1 MNLKK
6 VFAVLLVVMLA
17 MTCVFAQS
25 IKEVTHG
32 EYYGKTVILHSNDVH
47 GAIEGYAKMAAL
59 KADYEAK
66 DATVILVD
74 NGDYSQGTPYVSHSK
89 GLNAVEMMNATGYN
103 VAGLGNHEFD
113 FGYAQLVENM
123 KQADFAVLCSDI
135 FTADGKSIF
144 DDYYIFTTP
153 KGTKIGF
160 FGIDTPTT
168 RTKVNPVLIQE
179 LEFVEEE
186 ELYAVAQAVIDELKA
201 QGVDTIICI
210 AHLGIDS
217 ESGPDTS
224 FTLMDRTAGID
235 FVIDGHSH
243 SVFTGF
249 DGKAIQQTGTKFAN
263 IGVIVLD
270 DITGAIEDYY
280 LVDCAEIEDDPEI
293 AAIAKAKMDE
303 VDAVYGFKFAE
314 SLVELNGDKAPG
326 NRNMETNNGD
336 LITDSMLWA
345 VVADPSA
352 LSVPVENVV
361 CITNGGGIR
370 AWIHAGDVTMN
381 DVTTVLP
388 FGNTVTVVY
397 VSGAELLEALEAS
410 SFCTPSAVGGFPQ
423 IAGMKITIDTT
434 TAYNPNAETYPGS
447 TYYGPATIERV
458 TIDEVNGNA
467 FDPAATYAVV
477 TNNFCSAGGDTY
489 YAFASAAEQ
498 FDTSL
503 PMDEVLMEYITEV
516 LGGVIGEQYAE
527 PQGRI
532 TIIQ

>member
-6 VFAVLLVVMLA
+6 VFAVLLVVALA
-17 MTCVFAQS
+17 MACVFAQS
-25 IKEVTHG
+25 IKEIG
-32 EYYGKTVILHSNDVH
+32 EYNGKTVILHSNDVH

-59 KADYEAK
+59 KAEFEAK

-74 NGDYSQGTPYVSHSK
+74 NGDYSQGTTYVSLSK
-89 GLNAVEMMNATGYN
+89 GLSAIQMMNATGYDI
-103 VAGLGNHEFD
+103 VGLGNHEFD
-113 FGYAQLVENM
+113 YGYAQLAENM
-123 KQADFAVLCSDI
+123 ALGNFTVLCSDV
-135 FTADGKSIF
+135 FNADGTPIF
-144 DDYYIFTTP
+144 EDYTIVTTA
-153 KGTKIGF
+153 KGAKIGF
-160 FGIDTPTT
+160 FGMETPESQ
-168 RTKVNPVLIQE
+168 TKVNPALIKG
-179 LEFVEEE
+179 LTFAAGEEM
-186 ELYAVAQAVIDELKA
+186 YAVAQKVVEKLQKE
-201 QGVDTIICI
+201 GVGTIICI
-210 AHLGIDS
+210 AHLGIDD
-217 ESGPDTS
+217 ESITNRSID
-224 FTLMDRTAGID
+224 LLDNVQGID
-235 FVIDGHSH
+235 LLIDGHSH

-249 DGKAIQQTGTKFAN
+249 DGKAMQQTGTKFAN
-263 IGVIVLD
+263 IGVVVID
-270 DITGAIEDYY
+270 DATGAIEDYY
-280 LVDCAEIEDDPEI
+280 LVDCAELADDPEVLAAAQAII
-293 AAIAKAKMDE
+293 AE
-303 VDAVYGFKFAE
+303 VDAKYGVKFAE

-361 CITNGGGIR
+361 AITNGGGIR
-370 AWIHAGDVTMN
+370 AWIHAGDVTMK
-381 DVTTVLP
+381 DVNTVLP
-388 FGNTVTVVY
+388 FGNTVAVVY

-410 SFCTPSAVGGFPQ
+410 TYSTPGAVGGFPQ

-434 TAYNPNAETYPGS
+434 KAYNPNAETYPAS

-458 TIDEVNGNA
+458 TIDEINGNA

-477 TNNFCSAGGDTY
+477 TNNFCAAGGDTY